1 MLYCTDESQKG
12 RNNRLKSLSWTLHPF
27 FSLLVFLKTRSLRRK
42 RWRNGGREGER
53 DMIGGGEGREINKKI
68 KPKYYICTD
77 FIYAYCLYVRIYLPH
92 LCWADNAETAQTEIR
107 QDQKESA
114 PCLLWV
120 VMWMLEMEQE
130 QVPLTA
136 ESNKANELEKFV
148 GGIRVRRTVRSHNY

>member
-1 MLYCTDESQKG
+1 
-12 RNNRLKSLSWTLHPF
+12 
-27 FSLLVFLKTRSLRRK
+27 
-42 RWRNGGREGER
+42 
-53 DMIGGGEGREINKKI
+53 MIGGGEGREINKKI

-136 ESNKANELEKFV
+136 EPSFQPSCLPFIGTADQALQK
-148 GGIRVRRTVRSHNY
+148 